1 MKKISLLLIISLL
14 LNIVLC
20 GSINASSE
28 IDTDKMSTALLELVE
43 QSEMSAMIEVGIFV
57 KELNHDVVASAF
69 AEKSVIPLTSLKK
82 KENVNN
88 INLNEQIR
96 ASREVYAG
104 LYSRHNNKVAKSL
117 NISTEQISYISHYSP
132 LIISTLSVANIR
144 NITKSSDVVFID
156 IYYRATHSDVLSA
169 NSTVDDDLA
178 MQICRIDEVKEEYGL
193 TGWKVNVG
201 IADMGI
207 PSSSELSNAGINC
220 PSSHL
225 YGNRNGDHPIH
236 IGKIIHN
243 VAPQA
248 ELFFAGGENL
258 GVVECIEW
266 LLDQEAMV
274 INVSMSVGGTL
285 NTYTSYS
292 RWMDH
297 VSYQHFSMI
306 VAASGNREGREDI
319 GCYDLQMGYNV
330 ITIGQLNCR
339 NTLSYS
345 DDTMGIAQYNI
356 ESNAPFK
363 PDLSGSYGD
372 TSSSTALV
380 TGGIALLLEEFP
392 LMRTSAGTVKALL
405 TASVNRESPHRY
417 VPEDRDDSCVSFMQV
432 GAGLFDA
439 YNFITNAMDNSYYEN
454 IINTTTVQDV
464 ISLPAGKNVRLSLAY
479 VQPITVSTTDHGYTG
494 SGTSNNIVNYQL
506 VVIKQGVIQPVATSY
521 TDNNLEIVDFNT
533 GTGGNFTI
541 RIIAE
546 TGSNVDVVYS
556 VAYDIY

>member
-20 GSINASSE
+20 GSINASSG
-28 IDTDKMSTALLELVE
+28 IDADKMSTALLELVE
-43 QSEMSAMIEVGIFV
+43 QSEMSTMIEVGIFV
-57 KELNHDVVASAF
+57 KELNHDVVASTF
-69 AEKSVIPLTSLKK
+69 AEKSVAPLTSLKK

-104 LYSRHNNKVAKSL
+104 LYSKHNNKVAKSL
-117 NISTEQISYISHYSP
+117 NISAEQISYISHYSP

-156 IYYRATHSDVLSA
+156 IYYRAMHNDVLSA
-169 NSTVDDDLA
+169 NSTADDDLA
-178 MQICRIDEVKEEYGL
+178 MQICRIDEVKEKYGL
-193 TGWKVNVG
+193 TGRRVNVG

-225 YGNRNGDHPIH
+225 YGDRNGDHPIH
-236 IGKIIHN
+236 VGKIIHN
-243 VAPQA
+243 IAPQA
-248 ELFFAGGENL
+248 ELFFAGGKNL

-306 VAASGNREGREDI
+306 VASSGNREGREDI

-380 TGGIALLLEEFP
+380 TGGIALLLQEFP
-392 LMRTSAGTVKALL
+392 WMRTSASTVKALL

-439 YNFITNAMDNSYYEN
+439 YNFITNAINDSYYEN

-464 ISLPAGKNVRLSLAY
+464 ISLPAGKNLRLSLAY
-479 VQPITVSTTDHGYTG
+479 VQPITVSTIDHGYTD
-494 SGTSNNIVNYQL
+494 SGVSNNIANYQL
-506 VVIKQGVIQPVATSY
+506 VVIKQGIIQPVATSY

-556 VAYDIY
+556 VAYDVY